1 MKDHGERAQ
10 QKHQQE
16 EGRREKGAINHKYI
30 LVVLSHKHFLLLALC
45 FQGMTKS
52 HPFDPYFLQN
62 SRKMDISME
71 WKKIQIVNFD
81 FGTFKVI
88 ITGQV
93 LE

>member
-10 QKHQQE
+10 QKHQQ

-62 SRKMDISME
+62 SRKMDISMGNGR
-71 WKKIQIVNFD
+71 KIQIVAFK
-81 FGTFKVI
+81 FGRIKVI
-88 ITGQV
+88 MAGQV

>member
-10 QKHQQE
+10 QKHQQ

-52 HPFDPYFLQN
+52 HRFDPYFLQN
-62 SRKMDISME
+62 SRNE
-71 WKKIQIVNFD
+71 WIYQVWVEKIQIVAFD